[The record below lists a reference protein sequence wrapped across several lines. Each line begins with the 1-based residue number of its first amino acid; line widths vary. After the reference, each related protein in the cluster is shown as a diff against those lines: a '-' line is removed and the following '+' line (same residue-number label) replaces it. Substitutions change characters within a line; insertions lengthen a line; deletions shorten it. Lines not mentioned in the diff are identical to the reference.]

1 MHHLQV
7 AIPLGCHNDC
17 CASIS
22 LISAHGVDKFLLN
35 TVLDM
40 YSTLQEQV
48 SVAYAL
54 PLLDTNGSMET
65 SELLKEK
72 VSCISAFCL
81 LGSVIKILV

>member
-48 SVAYAL
+48 SVAF
-54 PLLDTNGSMET
+54 N
-65 SELLKEK
+65 
-72 VSCISAFCL
+72 
-81 LGSVIKILV
+81 